1 MRGAWKRFVQMPDAE
16 RAMLLAKIAAVVV
29 IIALYSLGAASLY
42 LRQRYLGQPAG
53 LPAGQPTVRPTQ
65 AITPTAPPTRVPQE
79 APATKHSPT
88 PTLYPTITPS
98 AGG

>member
-53 LPAGQPTVRPTQ
+53 QPTVRPTQ

-79 APATKHSPT
+79 APATEHSPT